1 MNRTRLAAAAFAVLF
16 TAASASAE
24 TITFTF
30 YTGVQ
35 PDNVTPVSPDVPT
48 NVDQDGVAG
57 PGKLADICAGG
68 NLDICA
74 NLLQFEKSGITLWV
88 SPNGTTGRVSPYVN
102 QDLSPVWG
110 GLGVDGET
118 ANLDGD
124 NNGPGEVLELV
135 FSAPVRLKSF
145 VAFRDHTNFFQGSGD
160 LQNPTQILVTNES
173 NVSTLFTVPVG
184 QGAALPNLGNALFT
198 FSPTFAG
205 SIFDFSINAEKF
217 YISQLTVETV
227 PEPSSLM
234 LLGMA
239 LLGGARAYRRRI
251 AA

>member
-74 NLLQFEKSGITLWV
+74 NLLHIA
-88 SPNGTTGRVSPYVN
+88 PRPCCA
-102 QDLSPVWG
+102 
-110 GLGVDGET
+110 GLM
-118 ANLDGD
+118 
-124 NNGPGEVLELV
+124 
-135 FSAPVRLKSF
+135 
-145 VAFRDHTNFFQGSGD
+145 
-160 LQNPTQILVTNES
+160 
-173 NVSTLFTVPVG
+173 
-184 QGAALPNLGNALFT
+184 QGARRHLAPQG
-198 FSPTFAG
+198 
-205 SIFDFSINAEKF
+205 
-217 YISQLTVETV
+217 
-227 PEPSSLM
+227 
-234 LLGMA
+234 LLI
-239 LLGGARAYRRRI
+239 RA
-251 AA
+251 